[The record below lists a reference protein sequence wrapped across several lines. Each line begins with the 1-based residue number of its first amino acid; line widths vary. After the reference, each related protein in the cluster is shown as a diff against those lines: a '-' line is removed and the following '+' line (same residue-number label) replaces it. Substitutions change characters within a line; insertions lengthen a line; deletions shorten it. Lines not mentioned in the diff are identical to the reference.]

1 MSAAP
6 LRVLVT
12 GAAGQIGYSIVIRI
26 ADGTVFGKEQP
37 VQLVLL
43 DIPQCANILE
53 GVVFELQD
61 CALPTLHSV
70 EAVTDE
76 KSAFTG
82 IDYAFLVGAMPRREG
97 MERKDLLAANVK
109 IFKSQGK
116 ALADYAKPTTK
127 VIVVGNPAN
136 TNAFIAAKYA
146 AGKIPAKNFS
156 AMTRLDHNRA
166 LAQLALKTGTTI
178 ADVKNVIIWGNHSS
192 TQFPDVT
199 HAVIK
204 KGGQELDAYT
214 AVGDKEFLQGAFIST
229 VQKRG
234 GVIIEKRKLSS
245 AMSAAKAACD
255 HIHDWHFGTAAGQ
268 FVSMAVPSD
277 GSYGIPQGL
286 VFSFP
291 VTIDAATKEWK
302 IVQGLSFDD
311 FAKAK
316 IAATTKELEEERDEA
331 LKACEEANI

>member
-1 MSAAP
+1 MTAP

-26 ADGTVFGKEQP
+26 ADGTVFGKDQP

-43 DIPQCANILE
+43 DIPQCSNILE

-61 CALPTLHSV
+61 CALPTLHGV

-116 ALADYAKPTTK
+116 ALAEYAKPTTK

-178 ADVKNVIIWGNHSS
+178 GDVKNVIIWGNHSG

-199 HAVIK
+199 HATVTK
-204 KGGQELDAYT
+204 NGAESAAYAAVADDA
-214 AVGDKEFLQGAFIST
+214 FLQGPFISI

-255 HIHDWHFGTAAGQ
+255 HIHDWHFGTKAGQ

-286 VFSFP
+286 IFSFP
-291 VTIDAATKEWK
+291 VTIDAATREWK
-302 IVQGLSFDD
+302 IVQGLNFDD
-311 FAKAK
+311 FAKGK
-316 IAATTKELEEERDEA
+316 IAATTKELEEERDDA
-331 LKACEEANI
+331 LKACDDANI